1 MGSDLYME
9 RQSWRPRPNKV
20 EWTGEDTIKIDRDA
34 FYTGYYTVYEGK
46 VTPEIETLLKGMGI
60 RLPERNPIVDYA
72 RFAVDIRVSG
82 RADDLT
88 PELYSDIEYKVARR
102 MKSLMNLLK
111 KDFPDLDI
119 EVL

>member
-9 RQSWRPRPNKV
+9 RQNWRPRPNKV

-46 VTPEIETLLKGMGI
+46 VTPEVETLLKGLGV
-60 RLPERNPIVDYA
+60 RLPERNPIVT
-72 RFAVDIRVSG
+72 FAEVSAGFRVSA
-82 RADDLT
+82 RADDIT
-88 PELYSDIEYKVARR
+88 PDLQEKVAYAIARR
-102 MKSLMNLLK
+102 IKSAHNLLK

-119 EVL
+119 EVV